1 MDQVADTTPP
11 AKSTSSEITVS
22 YENQAVG
29 TYYFHIRAHK
39 ADGWGGTTHFK
50 ITIKEPEPKIDET
63 LEKPSEIEVIKADS
77 FENNVTDGTVSGI
90 IIKGKVTAGFDALV
104 KLTPAPTLPEGKV
117 LTITSD
123 AMTGNFEYLI
133 DFPISSGFYK
143 LIVQGQKVKVLT
155 PESDLVRFEISQREG
170 GTIEYINDDDADE
183 SAVAPLVK
191 GSFLQKKY
199 SVMNYLIVTLILAV
213 LTLGIIE
220 FVKFLKRRGNP
231 HLA

>member
-1 MDQVADTTPP
+1 
-11 AKSTSSEITVS
+11 
-22 YENQAVG
+22 
-29 TYYFHIRAHK
+29 
-39 ADGWGGTTHFK
+39 
-50 ITIKEPEPKIDET
+50 
-63 LEKPSEIEVIKADS
+63 
-77 FENNVTDGTVSGI
+77 
-90 IIKGKVTAGFDALV
+90 
-104 KLTPAPTLPEGKV
+104 
-117 LTITSD
+117 
-123 AMTGNFEYLI
+123 
-133 DFPISSGFYK
+133 
-143 LIVQGQKVKVLT
+143 VKVLT